1 MRVNQQSPSKAAQR
15 RLRTLKEA
23 FHGTERGTHDKRERK
38 GQVDLPLGI
47 HVPIPERQVPTYDSD
62 RGEAGTRWRS
72 PCQETKG
79 EGSLA
84 MEDESDVR
92 KAGISRR

>member
-1 MRVNQQSPSKAAQR
+1 MHVNQQNPSKAAQR
-15 RLRTLKEA
+15 RFRTLKVA

-38 GQVDLPLGI
+38 GQVDLPLGT
-47 HVPIPERQVPTYDSD
+47 HVPIPERQVPIYDSE
-62 RGEAGTRWRS
+62 RGEAGTGWRS
-72 PCQETKG
+72 PCRETKG

-84 MEDESDVR
+84 MEEESDVR